1 MQRSFRLICQQSKNQ
16 SLKHSNTGYF
26 IFFLAVLA
34 GFSSCLKDKTTVSK
48 DCIEKEG
55 LLPGDLPINAPP
67 IFDVDPITEGQID
80 TIKILFTNNNLPF
93 DEYQYVSYLY
103 DIYVPTPGDTIQTQ
117 VTANPFLNGLPIFY
131 DQQVF
136 NFVNGVFSPSTS
148 YLTVEVA
155 ASSDT
160 TGHRSLSY
168 LRSAFLQHVS
178 EAKIYGGAADAKP
191 FVPSASA
198 YTDTCLSATLG
209 YIDLSLVPGNSYS
222 PGHVIKVWQVTALNS
237 NYPTVFVRDDN
248 GQGWGEPVFIP

>member
-1 MQRSFRLICQQSKNQ
+1 MQRFFRLGCQHPKKQ
-16 SLKHSNTGYF
+16 SLKKSMTGYST
-26 IFFLAVLA
+26 FLLLVLA
-34 GFSSCLKDKTTVSK
+34 GFSSCLKDKTTASR
-48 DCIEKEG
+48 DCIEREV
-55 LLPGDLPINAPP
+55 LVPGDLPINAPP
-67 IFDVDPITEGQID
+67 IFDADPITEGQID
-80 TIKILFTNNNLPF
+80 TIKILFANNNLAF
-93 DEYQYVSYLY
+93 YQYQYVYY
-103 DIYVPTPGDTIQTQ
+103 IYNTLLGDSIQTQ

-136 NFVNGVFSPSTS
+136 NFDNGVFSPSTS

-178 EAKIYGGAADAKP
+178 EATISGGAADAKP

-209 YIDLSLVPGNSYS
+209 YIDLSFIPGNSYS
-222 PGHVIKVWQVTALNS
+222 PGHVIKIWQVTALNS
-237 NYPTVFVRDDN
+237 NYPAVFVRDDN